1 MRIKYEERKILFMKQ
16 FLCWVPYQG
25 KGSLKTFHYEAVDNP
40 ALDMRGEASF
50 PIIPVMHGYLEEGEE
65 AEMIAVVADYE
76 NAKTNFGILK
86 EEVGKVC
93 KARNVRCRIREVR
106 VPYDD
111 GLEAQLEAFKKLT
124 EYMEE
129 GSGLYSCI
137 SYGSK
142 PSSVVEIMA
151 LRYARM
157 IRHCSSEC
165 VAYGKVDFNAG
176 KAYIY
181 DVTALVYLDD
191 VLRVLAEKDV
201 SDPDAFIR
209 HMLELE

>member
-1 MRIKYEERKILFMKQ
+1 MKQ

-25 KGSLKTFHYEAVDNP
+25 KGGLKTFHYEAVDNP
-40 ALDMRGEASF
+40 ALDMQGEASF
-50 PIIPVMHGYLEEGEE
+50 PIIPVINGYFREGEE
-65 AEMIAVVADYE
+65 AEMIAVVAEYK
-76 NAKTNFGILK
+76 NAKENFGALK
-86 EEVGKVC
+86 EEIENIC
-93 KARNVRCRIREVR
+93 KAKKAHCRIREVL

-111 GLEAQLEAFKKLT
+111 GIEAQLDAFRKLI
-124 EYMEE
+124 ECIEE
-129 GSGLYSCI
+129 GSELYSCI

-157 IRHCSSEC
+157 IKHCSNEC
-165 VAYGKVDFNAG
+165 VAYGKVDFSADR

-191 VLRVLAEKDV
+191 VMRVLAENGV
-201 SDPDAFIR
+201 SDPKEIID
-209 HMLELE
+209 HMLALE